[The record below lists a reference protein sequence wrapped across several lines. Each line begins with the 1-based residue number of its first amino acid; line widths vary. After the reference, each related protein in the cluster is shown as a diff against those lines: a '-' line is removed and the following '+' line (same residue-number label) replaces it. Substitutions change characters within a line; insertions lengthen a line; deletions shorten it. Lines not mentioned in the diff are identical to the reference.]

1 MSSFATLLVRADGRW
16 RGEEVDVDDCESVA
30 DIADLAIDAT
40 GDVRLILIEQ
50 DDEYAAIVRVDDDVD
65 DARAF
70 LSDGHA
76 ADNYPLAAAIAE
88 DLGEIGDADSADESD
103 DDVSEDDADLEPPPA
118 HDSAPF
124 GDADIVEDLGT
135 SAAELLAMCAHEGT
149 LPIDVL
155 VAVCEKA
162 GCADMFDELRA

>member
-1 MSSFATLLVRADGRW
+1 MSYFAAVLTRAGDRW
-16 RGEEVDVDDCESVA
+16 RAGEADLEDCESLS
-30 DIADLAIDAT
+30 DL
-40 GDVRLILIEQ
+40 GDYLRDNGGEIRLLVLEQ
-50 DDEYAAIVRVDDDVD
+50 DDEYAAIVRLDRDEDDP
-65 DARAF
+65 RAF

-76 ADNYPLAAAIAE
+76 ADAFPMAALIAE
-88 DLGEIGDADSADESD
+88 DLVEIGEDEL
-103 DDVSEDDADLEPPPA
+103 EDDEDAPPA

-135 SAAELLAMCAHEGT
+135 QASDLLAMCAHPGT

-162 GCADMFDELRA
+162 GCGEAFEELRG